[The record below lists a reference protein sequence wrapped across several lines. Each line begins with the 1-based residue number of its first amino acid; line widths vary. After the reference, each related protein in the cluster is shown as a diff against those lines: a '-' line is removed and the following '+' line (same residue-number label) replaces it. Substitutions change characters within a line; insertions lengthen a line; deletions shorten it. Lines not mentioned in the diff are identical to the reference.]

1 MLAIS
6 MSTTHS
12 DLDCALTIGLIVSS
26 SSYPFQNPCDV
37 CLLSSRAVLAI
48 HADSTLQLALVPL
61 GDSLFEEGY
70 AM

>member
-26 SSYPFQNPCDV
+26 YPLQNPCDV
-37 CLLSSRAVLAI
+37 CFLSSRAVLAI
-48 HADSTLQLALVPL
+48 HADSTLQSALVPL